1 MLELKMAN
9 IKGGGSLKE
18 AISNIMTRGVIT
30 CNPSDSILEVR
41 DIISKNR
48 ISRLVISHDKKPL
61 GIITFKDIVNFLIKD
76 RTNRSLEE
84 IQAKEVMSKNL
95 ITVNLDTPVKEV
107 AKIMNSKNISSLL
120 VLNEAE
126 DIEGIITK
134 SGLTLYYA
142 IKGAGVH
149 KVSDFMTKEPI
160 TVTSSHTIFI
170 ISNLMSK
177 NKISKIIVV
186 DHEKKPIGIVTL
198 TDMTVLGN
206 LLRPPEQVTEN
217 ELRLAGGTLMLPRG
231 IYLLTSRDLM
241 TAHPISIKQDSDL
254 SEAAKLMVRHRI
266 SGLPV
271 VDGSSILVGII
282 TKSDITRA
290 IASNNN

>member
-1 MLELKMAN
+1 MKN
-9 IKGGGSLKE
+9 IKGGGSLQE
-18 AISNIMTRGVIT
+18 VISNIMTRGVIT
-30 CNPSDSILEVR
+30 CNPSDSILEAR
-41 DIISKNR
+41 DIMSKNR
-48 ISRLVISHDKKPL
+48 ISRVIVSYDNKPL

-84 IQAKEVMSKNL
+84 IQVKEVMSKNL
-95 ITVNLDTPVKEV
+95 ITVNPDTTVQEV

-120 VLNEAE
+120 VLNETE

-134 SGLTLYYA
+134 SGLNLYYA
-142 IKGAGVH
+142 IKGTGIY
-149 KVSDFMTKEPI
+149 KVSEYMTKEPI

-186 DHEKKPIGIVTL
+186 DHEKRPIGIVTL
-198 TDMTVLGN
+198 ADMTFLSN
-206 LLRPPEQVTEN
+206 LLRPPEQVTEE

-231 IYLLTSRDLM
+231 IYLLTARDLM
-241 TAHPISIKQDSDL
+241 TANPISIKQDSDL
-254 SEAAKLMVRHRI
+254 SEAAKLMVRHSI

-271 VDGSSILVGII
+271 VDGSSKLVGII

-290 IASNNN
+290 IASKHD